1 MSALELYLVG
11 DYSGAIEKAA
21 QAAKDPGSI
30 AHLAGFLAHL
40 AQGKKAPVPTGG
52 YASALEGI
60 ITGVKV
66 QSGGDYP
73 ECVSVV
79 SALIDLTKNDPD
91 SAYTEVTTLINRS
104 GEDDTNERIESL
116 GFLHYI
122 RILALLQMNQLP
134 LVKREMGLLQA
145 VESGSPLYSI
155 ADCLVYGT
163 PRSFNSLKAKFG
175 ATEQIKY
182 LAELHGYDLVGVGK

>member
-11 DYSGAIEKAA
+11 DYNGAIEKSK
-21 QAAKDPGSI
+21 QAAKDPGSL
-30 AHLAGFLAHL
+30 AHLAGFLAHM
-40 AQGKKAPVPTGG
+40 AQGKTAPIPTGG
-52 YASALEGI
+52 YASALESMAKGI
-60 ITGVKV
+60 KV
-66 QSGGDYP
+66 QKGSDYP

-79 SALIDLTKNDPD
+79 RALMDLMKNDPD
-91 SAYTEVTTLINRS
+91 SAYTEVTALINRS
-104 GEDDTNERIESL
+104 VNDEARRKIESV

-145 VESGSPLYSI
+145 AESGSPLYSV

-163 PRSFNSLKAKFG
+163 HRSFNSLKARFG
-175 ATEQIKY
+175 VTEQIQY
-182 LAELHGYDLVGVGK
+182 LAELHGYNLIGK

>member
-1 MSALELYLVG
+1 MSALELYLIG
-11 DYSGAIEKAA
+11 DYDGAIEKAV
-21 QAAKDPGSI
+21 QAAKDPGSL
-30 AHLAGFLAHL
+30 AHLAGFLAHM
-40 AQGKKAPVPTGG
+40 AQGKKSPVPTGG
-52 YASALEGI
+52 YASALESMAKGA
-60 ITGVKV
+60 KV

-73 ECVSVV
+73 ECISVV
-79 SALIDLTKNDPD
+79 RALVDLTKNDPD
-91 SAYTEVTTLINRS
+91 SAYTEVTALINRL
-104 GEDDTNERIESL
+104 EDDEASERIESV

-163 PRSFNSLKAKFG
+163 QRSFNSLKARFG
-175 ATEQIKY
+175 ATQQIKY
-182 LAELHGYDLVGVGK
+182 LAELHGYNLAGTGK